1 MPKDFFE
8 VFPTLEV
15 SDNLRGLFSQAAVT
29 RVTVTSSRDKMRIY
43 LQSTRLLYW
52 QSLREAEREIRRQI
66 FHNAPVDVQIIVKFV
81 LSRQYTPRTLM
92 EEYRESILEE
102 LRDYNIFLYNILRQ
116 AECTFTSDDE
126 MTLAIEEN
134 VVSEGKLEELLQIL
148 EKIFCER
155 CGMHFKVQVE
165 MRTPVESKAHK
176 NSEIRIRQEVDEI
189 LKKAALHSRKE
200 DLEEK
205 PAEPKKEAA
214 RAEQKKTDTKKS
226 EKQEKVPAAPAKR
239 QAGENAGFKRGEGF
253 RSVRRSDNPD
263 VLYGRDFEGESL
275 AIEQIQS
282 EMGEVTIRG
291 QVQSLETRDIRN
303 NKTILMME
311 ITDFTDTIVVKL
323 FAQTEQV
330 PEIVKEIRT
339 GVFLK
344 IRGVTTID
352 RFDGQLSI
360 GSIFGIK
367 KIPDFRKVRVDTWPE
382 KRVELHCHTKMSDM
396 DGVSDVKDIIK
407 RAKAWGHKA

>member
-189 LKKAALHSRKE
+189 LKKAK
-200 DLEEK
+200 
-205 PAEPKKEAA
+205 AEL
-214 RAEQKKTDTKKS
+214 
-226 EKQEKVPAAPAKR
+226 AK
-239 QAGENAGFKRGEGF
+239 
-253 RSVRRSDNPD
+253 
-263 VLYGRDFEGESL
+263 
-275 AIEQIQS
+275 
-282 EMGEVTIRG
+282 
-291 QVQSLETRDIRN
+291 
-303 NKTILMME
+303 
-311 ITDFTDTIVVKL
+311 
-323 FAQTEQV
+323 
-330 PEIVKEIRT
+330 
-339 GVFLK
+339 
-344 IRGVTTID
+344 
-352 RFDGQLSI
+352 
-360 GSIFGIK
+360 
-367 KIPDFRKVRVDTWPE
+367 
-382 KRVELHCHTKMSDM
+382 
-396 DGVSDVKDIIK
+396 
-407 RAKAWGHKA
+407 